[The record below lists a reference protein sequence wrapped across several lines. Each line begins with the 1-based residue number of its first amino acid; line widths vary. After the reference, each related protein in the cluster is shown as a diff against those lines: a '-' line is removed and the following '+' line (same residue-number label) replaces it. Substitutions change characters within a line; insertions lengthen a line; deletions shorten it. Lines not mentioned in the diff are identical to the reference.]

1 MCLELRLLV
10 KRVQL
15 CVFGTKVV
23 SQEGSVVRV
32 YGTKVVSQKGS
43 VVCVWN

>member
-23 SQEGSVVRV
+23 SQEGSVVCV
-32 YGTKVVSQKGS
+32 FGTRTLLY
-43 VVCVWN
+43 